1 MACSSL
7 NKLRT
12 YHSFYFDEL
21 LYAQNSDGSWAPII
35 PANPDDD
42 PYQGP
47 PSADAAE
54 ECGLPFGA
62 SAAYRCLQCRVP
74 AANPL
79 LQHNSSSG
87 MKATATVS
95 LAFASEAFQVRMFS
109 IFGFSHF
116 CMHLVEGDVNSHT
129 IWDSKLGGRER

>member
-7 NKLRT
+7 NKLLT
-12 YHSFYFDEL
+12 YYSFYFDGPL
-21 LYAQNSDGSWAPII
+21 HAQNSDGTWAPII
-35 PANPDDD
+35 PADPLTD

-79 LQHNSSSG
+79 LRHNSSSG
-87 MKATATVS
+87 MKATVTVS
-95 LAFASEAFQVRMFS
+95 LAFASEAFQVR
-109 IFGFSHF
+109 IFRFF
-116 CMHLVEGDVNSHT
+116 
-129 IWDSKLGGRER
+129 